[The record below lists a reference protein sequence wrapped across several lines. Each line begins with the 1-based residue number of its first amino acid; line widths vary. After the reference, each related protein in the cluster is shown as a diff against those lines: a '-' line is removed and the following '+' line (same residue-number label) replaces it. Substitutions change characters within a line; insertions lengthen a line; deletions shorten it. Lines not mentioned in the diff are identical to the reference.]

1 MVSAGPSKLGRTG
14 PLLRIPLFFFFFFSF
29 FSLAV
34 FLLTSQL
41 QNRQGIFRGIWSS
54 LLMNSQRFDTNTHT
68 RLQFDLQS
76 FVVSF
81 GFEQK
86 QAECPPIQMEPVD
99 LSVSGRGSSGGRG
112 GHVVLTDTRRRSSR
126 SPESRKRRSS
136 PANGIDLRVN
146 KAGTS
151 LPPNLH
157 CAVLFKAVHI
167 ATLIALQEGA
177 TYFILLL
184 LKTKKKK
191 KMYEGNRCHWLPRS
205 LISWGLLFSMSFC
218 SFPLYIF
225 VFFSSLF
232 SPLDNTC
239 CLWLSFFVSPTFSMT
254 PSVQSVPTS
263 TIS

>member
-1 MVSAGPSKLGRTG
+1 
-14 PLLRIPLFFFFFFSF
+14 
-29 FSLAV
+29 
-34 FLLTSQL
+34 
-41 QNRQGIFRGIWSS
+41 
-54 LLMNSQRFDTNTHT
+54 MNSQRFDTNTHT

-167 ATLIALQEGA
+167 ATLIALQEGGASRRSYVLHSFIIKNKKEEENVWRKQMPLAAPQFYQLGA
-177 TYFILLL
+177 TVFHVILFFSFIYICLLL
-184 LKTKKKK
+184 LPFLTA
-191 KMYEGNRCHWLPRS
+191 GQHLLS
-205 LISWGLLFSMSFC
+205 VTLLFRVSNV
-218 SFPLYIF
+218 LY
-225 VFFSSLF
+225 
-232 SPLDNTC
+232 D
-239 CLWLSFFVSPTFSMT
+239 
-254 PSVQSVPTS
+254 SVGPKRANLRNLITS
-263 TIS
+263 KRRSRVQQISQGGGKKRGRRNGERVYIYIYI